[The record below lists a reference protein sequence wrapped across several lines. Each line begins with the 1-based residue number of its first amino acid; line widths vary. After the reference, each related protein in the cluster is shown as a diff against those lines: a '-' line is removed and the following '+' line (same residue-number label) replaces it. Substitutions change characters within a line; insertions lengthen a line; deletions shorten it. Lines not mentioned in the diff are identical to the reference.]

1 MGASVLNQLM
11 VFQRGLQSSY
21 QAQANKI
28 NFCNQPP
35 GPLKLPSEDT
45 VWLIIKLFI
54 CNTYNLTMQLYV
66 YHLYSYSYFHCTTT
80 PITFYIFLFFYV
92 IYHLYK
98 IFNSCAHNNNCPH
111 LDYYTLYRSITLVSA
126 D

>member
-21 QAQANKI
+21 HAQANEI

-54 CNTYNLTMQLYV
+54 SNTYNLTMQLYV
-66 YHLYSYSYFHCTTT
+66 YHLYSYSYFHCT
-80 PITFYIFLFFYV
+80 
-92 IYHLYK
+92 IYHTDNVLY
-98 IFNSCAHNNNCPH
+98 IPFLLCH
-111 LDYYTLYRSITLVSA
+111 LPSVQII
-126 D
+126 